1 MKKLYLVALIVLTLL
16 TLISLAL
23 NGVVIYGL
31 LRAQKIALDAQ
42 QVGLGVVT
50 EARSAITGVGDDT
63 FAYTFEVKQDVPVE
77 TSVPFREEVIVP
89 IRATIPISTMV
100 IIPVNAGLLG
110 TIDIDVPVR
119 TLIPVNL
126 DIAVP
131 ISHTVDIATVVP
143 LDVDVPIE
151 IALAETPLV
160 DYIVQ
165 MDAGLA
171 KLEEALVQL
180 GEKLTVPFDSKIKEW
195 FGVP

>member
-23 NGVVIYGL
+23 NGVVIFGL
-31 LRAQKIALDAQ
+31 LRAQNVALDAQ

-50 EARSAITGVGDDT
+50 EARSAITDVGDDT
-63 FAYTFEVKQDVPVE
+63 FAYTFEVRQDIPVE

-89 IRATIPISTMV
+89 IRATIPISTVV
-100 IIPVNAGLLG
+100 IIPINAGLLG
-110 TIDIDVPVR
+110 TFDIDVPVR

-126 DIAVP
+126 DLTVP

-143 LDVDVPIE
+143 LNVDVPIE

-160 DYIVQ
+160 DYIVEL
-165 MDAGLA
+165 DAGLA
-171 KLEEALVQL
+171 SLEEALVQL
-180 GEKLTVPFDSKIKEW
+180 EEKLTVPFYGRIKKW
-195 FGVP
+195 FRIP

>member
-1 MKKLYLVALIVLTLL
+1 MKKLYLVALILLTLL

-23 NGVVIYGL
+23 NGVVIFGL
-31 LRAQKIALDAQ
+31 LRAQRIALDAQ

-100 IIPVNAGLLG
+100 IIPVNAGMLG
-110 TIDIDVPVR
+110 TFDIDVPVR

-126 DIAVP
+126 DLSVP

-151 IALAETPLV
+151 IALAETPIV
-160 DYIVQ
+160 DYIA
-165 MDAGLA
+165 DLDTGLA
-171 KLEEALVQL
+171 SLEEALVQL
-180 GEKLTVPFDSKIKEW
+180 EGKLTVPPDSKIKKW
-195 FGVP
+195 FRIP